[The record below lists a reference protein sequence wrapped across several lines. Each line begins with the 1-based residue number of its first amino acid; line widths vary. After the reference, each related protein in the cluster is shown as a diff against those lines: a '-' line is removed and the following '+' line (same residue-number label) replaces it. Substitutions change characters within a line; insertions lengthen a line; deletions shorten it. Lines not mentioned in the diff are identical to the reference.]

1 MVILFV
7 NYLTLERHTTRSV
20 YRSKAIWCP
29 EVLRYDGEE
38 VLCGAQP
45 SKKKPSFRFS
55 FRSSTRRLSR
65 RLPRKT
71 IKLAIVE
78 CERLDGTFETSLYI
92 FSLNPRALF
101 PAFIAVLSKYH
112 ANKTSNWIIQF
123 SRFDLKN
130 RKILFI
136 CIFLSPFFGFI
147 FMNIKC

>member
-1 MVILFV
+1 
-7 NYLTLERHTTRSV
+7 
-20 YRSKAIWCP
+20 
-29 EVLRYDGEE
+29 VLRYDGEE
-38 VLCGAQP
+38 VLFGAKP
-45 SKKKPSFRFS
+45 SMKKSSFRFS

-78 CERLDGTFETSLYI
+78 CERLDGTFETSLYV

-123 SRFDLKN
+123 SRFDLKKTEKY
-130 RKILFI
+130 RLLVGP
-136 CIFLSPFFGFI
+136 IFFLPFFGFKTKSEKPK
-147 FMNIKC
+147 NDC